1 MPLWLRCAAAD
12 TTLMLPV
19 WPTDSTE
26 TMPGWTYSTLDRP
39 GREPLE
45 VPTYE
50 TLAERSLGF
59 TLRRDDYAA
68 SITGLLVKLRTISK
82 AKTPVQLVFDGGNG
96 ARDTGLWRMDPP
108 LVTEME
114 YADDGSPSVA
124 DVSVVLR
131 RATEATVN
139 VGPVKRVRGG
149 GRGYAT

>member
-1 MPLWLRCAAAD
+1 MGVWLRCAAAD

-26 TMPGWTYSTLDRP
+26 TMAGWESSTLPRP

-45 VPTYE
+45 VPTDE

-59 TLRRDDYAA
+59 TLRNDDYAA
-68 SITGLLVKLRTISK
+68 SIRDMLQALRTISRT
-82 AKTPVQLVFDGGNG
+82 KTPVQLVFEQ
-96 ARDTGLWRMDPP
+96 RDTGLWRMLPP

-114 YADDGSPSVA
+114 WADDGSPSVA
-124 DVSVVLR
+124 DVSVTLR

-139 VGPVKRVRGG
+139 VGPIKRIRGG
-149 GRGYAT
+149 GRGFAT